1 MKLMMV
7 NASPRNEGN
16 TSRILEEMKKIFEEE
31 GVEVVSF
38 DIGKNGIRSCI
49 ACNSC
54 HKSGKCVFDDAV
66 NKAAPVFEEADGIL
80 VGTPVYYAGA
90 NPTLM
95 AFLTRLFYSTR
106 FPKRFKVGAAV
117 AVARRS
123 GVMTTLDEIYKFFTI
138 AEMPVVS
145 SRYWNGMHGSRPGE
159 VLEDLEGMQVA
170 RTLARNMVFLMKS
183 IRLGKETYGLPEK
196 EESVGTNFIR

>member
-38 DIGKNGIRSCI
+38 DIGKDGIRSCI

-54 HKSGKCVFDDAV
+54 HKSVKCVFDDAV

-80 VGTPVYYAGA
+80 VRTRHSWLSSQDFSTAPVS
-90 NPTLM
+90 P
-95 AFLTRLFYSTR
+95 R
-106 FPKRFKVGAAV
+106 
-117 AVARRS
+117 
-123 GVMTTLDEIYKFFTI
+123 
-138 AEMPVVS
+138 
-145 SRYWNGMHGSRPGE
+145 GSR
-159 VLEDLEGMQVA
+159 
-170 RTLARNMVFLMKS
+170 
-183 IRLGKETYGLPEK
+183 
-196 EESVGTNFIR
+196 